1 MSVASPSP
9 LAWQPLDLTQAAH
22 RDEAW
27 AVSKQA
33 CAAPRP
39 GARAFNLAWRLGT
52 AEDWT
57 SLRIFVL
64 KRDSTPL
71 GLAIFSRRRRP
82 LKFLLGEITLAQV
95 ELTRYWHLGDPYL
108 DASLAEEAAPQLCAS
123 LLEVALSS
131 LSSRECLFLEGLPTG
146 GPLHG
151 SLTLARCRG
160 VAPLQLG
167 LGNDFEHQF
176 IRMPQSLADYLAQMG
191 GRSRQS
197 VQYSQ
202 RKLVKDMQGDVRCDC
217 FDTEESI
224 ERFVADAQAIS
235 RKTYQWNLLGLG
247 LRDGDAL
254 RASLRFTA
262 QRGWMRSFI
271 LYCKQVPVAFMLGDQ
286 QENCY
291 YYDDVGYD
299 PAYAKSSV
307 GSVLQLM
314 VLEFL
319 FARADR
325 PAWFD
330 FSTGYGEHKGR
341 FGNFARHETN
351 LLVMPATLGNRTL
364 VGAHRLNDR
373 ASRFAVDLLARAG
386 VKDRLKQLIRRRSA
400 RKSEPQPSRSESE

>member
-1 MSVASPSP
+1 MPAASLSP
-9 LAWQPLDLTQAAH
+9 LAWQLLDLSQAVH
-22 RDEAW
+22 RDEAR
-27 AVSKQA
+27 AVCEQA
-33 CAAPRP
+33 CALPRT

-52 AEDWT
+52 DEDWAA
-57 SLRIFVL
+57 LRIFVL
-64 KRDSTPL
+64 KREAVPL

-95 ELTRYWHLGDPYL
+95 ELTRYWHLGDPHI
-108 DASLAEEAAPQLCAS
+108 DASLPPDAAPQLCAS
-123 LLEVALSS
+123 LLEAALSS
-131 LSSRECLFLEGLPTG
+131 LGARECLFLEGLPAD
-146 GPLHG
+146 GPLHQA
-151 SLTLARCRG
+151 LALARCRD

-176 IRMPQSLADYLAQMG
+176 IRMPESLAEYLAQMG
-191 GRSRQS
+191 SRSRQS

-202 RKLVKDMQGDVRCDC
+202 RRLLKDMQGEVRCEC
-217 FDTEESI
+217 FHTEDSI
-224 ERFVADAQAIS
+224 DRFVADAQAIS

-247 LRDGDAL
+247 LRDGNAL
-254 RASLRFTA
+254 RASLRFAA

-314 VLEFL
+314 VLECL
-319 FARADR
+319 FARPDR

-364 VGAHRLNDR
+364 VGAYRLNDR

>member
-33 CAAPRP
+33 CALPRT
-39 GARAFNLAWRLGT
+39 GARAFNLAWRLGM
-52 AEDWT
+52 AEDWA

-64 KRDSTPL
+64 KREAEPL

-82 LKFLLGEITLAQV
+82 LKFLLGEVTLAKV

-108 DASLAEEAAPQLCAS
+108 DASLPPESAPELCANLLEAALNS
-123 LLEVALSS
+123 LG
-131 LSSRECLFLEGLPTG
+131 SRECLFLEGLPSE
-146 GPLHG
+146 GPLHQ
-151 SLTLARCRG
+151 SLALARCGG

-167 LGNDFEHQF
+167 LGEDFEHQF
-176 IRMPQSLADYLAQMG
+176 IRMPDSLAEYVAQMG
-191 GRSRQS
+191 SRSRQS
-197 VQYSQ
+197 VQYSH
-202 RKLVKDMQGDVRCDC
+202 RRLLKDMQGEVRCDC
-217 FDTEESI
+217 FQTEDSI
-224 ERFVADAQAIS
+224 DRFVADAQVIS

-247 LRDGDAL
+247 LRDADAL
-254 RASLRFTA
+254 RASLRFAA

-271 LYCKQVPVAFMLGDQ
+271 LYCKQIPVAFMLGDQ

-307 GSVLQLM
+307 GSVLQFM
-314 VLEFL
+314 VLESL

-341 FGNFARHETN
+341 FGNLSRRETN

-400 RKSEPQPSRSESE
+400 RKSEPEPRQSEHE

>member
-202 RKLVKDMQGDVRCDC
+202 RKLVKDMQGDC
-217 FDTEESI
+217 
-224 ERFVADAQAIS
+224 
-235 RKTYQWNLLGLG
+235 
-247 LRDGDAL
+247 
-254 RASLRFTA
+254 
-262 QRGWMRSFI
+262 RG
-271 LYCKQVPVAFMLGDQ
+271 
-286 QENCY
+286 
-291 YYDDVGYD
+291 
-299 PAYAKSSV
+299 
-307 GSVLQLM
+307 
-314 VLEFL
+314 
-319 FARADR
+319 
-325 PAWFD
+325 
-330 FSTGYGEHKGR
+330 T
-341 FGNFARHETN
+341 
-351 LLVMPATLGNRTL
+351 
-364 VGAHRLNDR
+364 
-373 ASRFAVDLLARAG
+373 
-386 VKDRLKQLIRRRSA
+386 RRRA
-400 RKSEPQPSRSESE
+400 A